1 MVGFGDPLN
10 RVYIRYARFSDL
22 WMISSLSGKAFK
34 RYGRYEKT
42 IRRWF
47 LSGNTVTFV
56 ALHSNKKGGFI
67 MVGPID
73 IYQTAK
79 NYPEVLAIAVK
90 PQFQGMGIGR
100 ELLLKAEEELK
111 DLGIRRL
118 YLHTSVDNLRAQR
131 LFQRMGY
138 RVLGVKRVFYDRGQ
152 DAYLMSKDIIENS
165 MEFIIR

>member
-1 MVGFGDPLN
+1 
-10 RVYIRYARFSDL
+10 
-22 WMISSLSGKAFK
+22 MISSLSGKAFK

-111 DLGIRRL
+111 DKVHSLEIFQKA
-118 YLHTSVDNLRAQR
+118 SVDRELKMVELKEYVNKLESRIKECIFIP
-131 LFQRMGY
+131 LWIISGH
-138 RVLGVKRVFYDRGQ
+138 RGCFRGWGIG
-152 DAYLMSKDIIENS
+152 S
-165 MEFIIR
+165 